1 MRADN
6 SRSFEY
12 ITQQNSITGIFNCY
26 YNKKSDQIYKMMIV
40 LFKSKQPKD
49 FYSGVVPS
57 KDGSKKI
64 FLEEHHIFP
73 KNSIVGKE
81 ISQKFTAINDNIIN
95 NIANIA
101 LITKETNNKRLND
114 KNPSVYMKELLDEK
128 TQNGQQEQ
136 FYEYLETHFISKDM
150 VDDLLQDDFENFI
163 IKRTAL
169 IYGHMKNLI

>member
-1 MRADN
+1 
-6 SRSFEY
+6 
-12 ITQQNSITGIFNCY
+12 
-26 YNKKSDQIYKMMIV
+26 MMIV

-95 NIANIA
+95 NIANI
-101 LITKETNNKRLND
+101 T
-114 KNPSVYMKELLDEK
+114 
-128 TQNGQQEQ
+128 
-136 FYEYLETHFISKDM
+136 
-150 VDDLLQDDFENFI
+150 
-163 IKRTAL
+163 
-169 IYGHMKNLI
+169 

>member
-1 MRADN
+1 
-6 SRSFEY
+6 
-12 ITQQNSITGIFNCY
+12 
-26 YNKKSDQIYKMMIV
+26 MMIV

-73 KNSIVGKE
+73 KNSTVGKE

-95 NIANIA
+95 NIANIT

-128 TQNGQQEQ
+128 IQNGQQEQ
-136 FYEYLETHFISKDM
+136 FYQYLETHFITKDM
-150 VDDLLQDDFENFI
+150 VKDLLEDNFENFI

-169 IYGHMKNLI
+169 IYCHMKSLI